1 MPESE
6 IWKDVVGFEGLY
18 KVSNKGNV
26 YSVERISSQGN
37 ECGGFTLKP
46 TITRG
51 GYLQVKLYKDGIR
64 EHKYVHR
71 IVAKAFIPNPNN
83 YPEINHKD
91 EDKTNNYMGN
101 LEWCTREYNN
111 NHGTRIERVAQAQ
124 SKKVRAVNVET
135 GEVLTFNSTAEAG
148 CKGYDRGGVS
158 AACRGV
164 YKDNATGKLIGGD
177 GHTYKGHKW
186 SYE

>member
-1 MPESE
+1 MSDSE
-6 IWKDVVGFEGLY
+6 VWKDIVGYEGLY
-18 KVSNKGNV
+18 KVSDKGNI

-37 ECGGFTLKP
+37 KCGGFTIKP
-46 TITRG
+46 TTTRG
-51 GYLQVKLYKDGIR
+51 GYLQVQLYKNGIR

-71 IVAKAFIPNPNN
+71 IVAEAFIPNPNN

-101 LEWCTREYNN
+101 LEWCTRKYNVN
-111 NHGTRIERVAQAQ
+111 FGTAIERAAQTQ

-135 GEVLTFNSTAEAG
+135 GEVLAFNSAEEAG
-148 CKGYDRGGVS
+148 NKGYSSGVVYK
-158 AACRGV
+158 ACSGV
-164 YKDNATGKLIGGD
+164 YKSGIGKLIGD
-177 GHTYKGHKW
+177 GHLYKGHKW